1 MKNKVVEEI
10 KSGETYSQFIIGRN
24 FPLYFYF
31 KIKNKDYI
39 NVDINLRIN
48 SFISE
53 VIQNNFDIYGY
64 VLDEDTIQ
72 RKINGEFIQLN
83 NAIPGYYSNSFKVGL
98 LQVNQANDNNKDY
111 ILIEVRSG
119 NKNYIF

>member
-10 KSGETYSQFIIGRN
+10 KSVETYSQFIIGRN

-31 KIKNKDYI
+31 KIKNKDCI

-48 SFISE
+48 SYISE
-53 VIQNNFDIYGY
+53 VIENNFEIYGY
-64 VLDEDTIQ
+64 VLDENTIQ

-83 NAIPGYYSNSFKVGL
+83 DAIPGYYSNSFKVGL
-98 LQVNQANDNNKDY
+98 LQVNRPVHNNQDY
-111 ILIEVRSG
+111 ILTFKE
-119 NKNYIF
+119 K